1 MPINENI
8 TKLDLRLLSSLSKE
22 ARRSPGKTQLFLT
35 LTAREYEEFQVEY
48 GGKEDSLEFRPL
60 IRLGNAFGERGW
72 DSNSIIQVLAGLL
85 GIKVHTGLPAYWVK
99 QFTVKPSATFL
110 GAILELASP
119 LKPLLYSVEGE
130 GFIVAGM
137 GMGGGTGS
145 GNTLGLPG
153 GRMVGE
159 EVKRGNISA

>member
-8 TKLDLRLLSSLSKE
+8 TKLDLRHRVEEWVERVTLTLSTLGGGYQPGQEVSVSIGGQDRPFLVEGLDKRLLPGGLAQELSLLSSLSKE

-72 DSNSIIQVLAGLL
+72 DSS
-85 GIKVHTGLPAYWVK
+85 
-99 QFTVKPSATFL
+99 
-110 GAILELASP
+110 SP
-119 LKPLLYSVEGE
+119 
-130 GFIVAGM
+130 
-137 GMGGGTGS
+137 
-145 GNTLGLPG
+145 
-153 GRMVGE
+153 
-159 EVKRGNISA
+159 